1 MIRVSIHALLF
12 VCLFGLL
19 NLSGQIRPIEV
30 SPAVDGPP
38 APVPPA
44 VISRDAVSGRATIR
58 AVRLKEP
65 LRMDGRLDEAVYRSV
80 PAISDFVQM
89 EPHAGLP
96 ATEKTELWIL
106 FDDENV
112 YVTFRCWETYPER
125 MVVKEMRR
133 DNSNL
138 WQGENV
144 AFMFDT
150 FHDRR
155 NGVEFGVT
163 PSRGRYEGQVTNER
177 YYYGDWNPV
186 WKVAVKRF
194 QGGWIAETAIPFKS
208 LRYQPGRAQVWGFQ
222 ARRINAWKNELS
234 FLTQLPPALG
244 MGRGIFAAS
253 LAPSVVGLEAPHTKN
268 LEIKPYVRGDL
279 ATDNSSSPPISNQ
292 LGGAA
297 GLDVKYGPTQ
307 NLTTDLTYNPDF
319 SQVEVDD
326 QQINLTRFN
335 LFLPEKREFF
345 LENQGLFAF
354 GGAGNAD
361 VPILFYSR
369 QIGISQGQAVPIEAG
384 GRLIG
389 RVGRFSVGAL
399 DIESGNQEQAGA
411 RATNFSVVRIKRDI
425 LRRSSIGLIATER
438 SVSASGSAR
447 NTVYGADAT
456 LAFFDNLSFNTY
468 WARTKTTGVLR
479 DDTSYRAQLDYSG
492 DRYGVKLERLAV
504 GSNFDPEIGFV
515 RRGDM
520 RKDFGYFRF
529 SPRPQNTKRIRKL
542 YFDGSTSYITNGAG
556 HLETRDF
563 LGEFAIDFQNG
574 DRFTAQHERDYEFI
588 PLPFAIAPGIT
599 LPVAGYNLETTRA
612 GYTLGPQRHLSGSVL
627 VEYGPFYGGHRA
639 AVTVSGSRVN
649 ATPRLSLEPTYS
661 INQVTLPAGNFT
673 TQLAGPRATF
683 TMTPLMFVS
692 SLIQYNST
700 THVVS
705 ANVRFRWEYR
715 PGSEIFVVYNK
726 ERANLGAGLPSLR
739 DGGLVVKINR
749 LLRF

>member
-1 MIRVSIHALLF
+1 MIRVSIRALLF

-19 NLSGQIRPIEV
+19 NLSGQIPRPEV
-30 SPAVDGPP
+30 SPAVI
-38 APVPPA
+38 A
-44 VISRDAVSGRATIR
+44 RDAVSGRAAVR
-58 AVRLKEP
+58 AVRLKDP

-89 EPHAGLP
+89 EPHSGLP

-106 FDDENV
+106 FDDSNV
-112 YVTFRCWETYPER
+112 YVTFRCWETHPER
-125 MVVKEMRR
+125 MVVKEMRH

-138 WQGENV
+138 WMGENV

-163 PSRGRYEGQVTNER
+163 PSGGRYEGQVTNER

-186 WKVAVKRF
+186 WTVAVGRF

-208 LRYQPGRAQVWGFQ
+208 LRYRPGRAQVWGFQ

-253 LAPSVVGLEAPHTKN
+253 LAPSVVGLEAPDHTKN
-268 LEIKPYVRGDL
+268 LEIKPYARGDM
-279 ATDNSSSPPISNQ
+279 TTNNSGSPPISNQ
-292 LGGAA
+292 WKGDA
-297 GLDVKYGPTQ
+297 GVDVKYGPTQ

-319 SQVEVDD
+319 SQVEADD
-326 QQINLTRFN
+326 QQVNLTRFS
-335 LFLPEKREFF
+335 LFYPEKREFF

-354 GGAGNAD
+354 GGVGSAD

-369 QIGISQGQAVPIEAG
+369 RIGINQGQAVPIEAG
-384 GRLIG
+384 GRLIE
-389 RVGRFSVGAL
+389 RVGRFSLGVL
-399 DIESGNQEQAGA
+399 DIESGNQEQASA
-411 RATNFSVVRIKRDI
+411 LATNFSVLRVKRDI
-425 LRRSSIGLIATER
+425 LRRSSVGLIATER

-456 LAFFDNLSFNTY
+456 FVFFDNLSVNTY
-468 WARTKTTGVLR
+468 WARAKTSSISR
-479 DDTSYRAQLDYSG
+479 DDISYRAQLDYSG
-492 DRYGVKLERLAV
+492 DRYGVQLERLAV
-504 GSNFDPEIGFV
+504 GSNFNPEIGFV

-520 RKDFGYFRF
+520 RKNFGYFRF
-529 SPRPQNTKRIRKL
+529 SPRPQNTKHIRKL
-542 YFDGSTSYITNGAG
+542 YFDGSAAYITNGAG
-556 HLETRDF
+556 HLETKDF
-563 LGEFAIDFQNG
+563 LGEFAIDFQNS
-574 DRFTAQHERDYEFI
+574 DHFTAQHERDYEFA
-588 PLPFAIAPGIT
+588 PRPFAITAGMT
-599 LPVAGYNLETTRA
+599 LPVAGYKLETTRA

-627 VEYGPFYGGHRA
+627 VEYGPFYGGRRA

-649 ATPRLSLEPTYS
+649 APPRLSVEPTYS
-661 INQVTLPAGNFT
+661 IDQVTLPEGNFT
-673 TQLAGPRATF
+673 THLAGARATF
-683 TMTPLMFVS
+683 TVTPLMFIS

-700 THVVS
+700 TQVVS

-715 PGSEIFVVYNK
+715 PGSEFFVVYNE
-726 ERANLGAGLPSLR
+726 ERTNLGPAMPALK